1 MAEAESPSTKD
12 LALLITGLYS
22 LKAPPAS
29 ATSGETYYL
38 NETRTALR
46 ESDVTFGWLLSP
58 KDAWNKVQYRDWL
71 IATLLTN
78 LAGNKH
84 EFVAISEPLI
94 ASLDVLGKEFSRDMK
109 GATDAIRELMFND
122 GKERTLYT
130 TLSLGISKRQ
140 HNGKDVFVLGAGMR
154 RRVSSW
160 ITESEALQ
168 ADVEFFV
175 PFYVIPNGEEN
186 VQGLSVC
193 AGIAIS
199 RTNGGAIL
207 EKEKDI
213 VGARFNLRIPFRTEE
228 RQRIKSDEVE
238 LHTIFGDPEI
248 KIEKKTRE
256 TTDSRA
262 SAWHPFEDGEA
273 FAEAFCE
280 SDEGAELLSAP
291 VGPLLLETV
300 PDNSGIKDIILK
312 QSKRAEIKTDLADV
326 KKELDE
332 TLKFL
337 DKIREWKP
345 PEKEPVGP
353 HSSQRRL
360 GSLLASLGFLSEK
373 NEYKLKAGLTPWDVV
388 NGIISELD
396 GFPLYIKGQT
406 PKTDKETRI
415 ALALASQRSET
426 DDTKHYFGLAGLFY
440 NIGLKTVS
448 AEEAKKKEEDTDE
461 TTIVVSDD
469 NFTEDESILVEAEDD
484 EKSSEEEKDKEES
497 KDKKKST
504 IEVYAHFGKW
514 LSGESLDDNWYK
526 RLLPGETLAQ
536 RRTPLPGVRLLPFKR
551 TQSTQ
556 TVGNTDAVFAWTF
569 LLDLLSFG
577 IDIKGTTKNGLG
589 FLEGM
594 LGHFGLGAIEIRLA
608 LKISAEDVNVKKD
621 FFDRVTIGVAVKLK
635 DLRLSFAPR
644 EKEETKDSDQII
656 AGLQDLLA
664 DDWAVVPAPP
674 KPKENKPRTRL
685 SAKKKDKFS
694 ISVGYL
700 TPLKHGGGDG
710 TLDIQ
715 LYDEKG
721 NRGKMALIPIDRQTP
736 FMYLRQIG
744 IGLKGVEN
752 VELKK
757 GLPDTAQLTVSITGG
772 IKMPVFE
779 LGFIGAKL
787 IFQLNKASNFQFS
800 LDGLD
805 VSLKI
810 GSIVISGSFFKS
822 GIEYAGSLTL
832 DFPRA
837 SFSAMG
843 FYGDLRLFSMSPEK
857 EIVTALY
864 NGNIH
869 DKLRKKLIEN
879 KLTPAAGR
887 PIKVTNSVG
896 RWELRTADE
905 KVYTITEDD
914 GKLNILRPEKTFF
927 VYAMLNA
934 ATGCGPVFGPI
945 QFTGIALGYGYN
957 RRMIIPKIEN
967 VAEFPLVQMV
977 MGEGGYQEESK
988 SLDPREQMGKAL
1000 ADPTSMLEKMK
1011 DHVVAEG
1018 GQQFACAGVRFT
1030 ISGVVD
1036 CFALAIVQWGNE
1048 LEISLLGLARFRHT
1062 RDLTA
1067 APICYVEL
1075 QILMSLKPSEGTF
1088 KLQALL
1094 TSNSWIINTDCKL
1107 TGGFAL
1113 FIWFDG
1119 PNKGDLVLTLGGY
1132 HPRFRRP
1139 AHYPLVPRL
1148 GLNWPVNEN
1157 LTIKGGVYLAITP
1170 SCGMLGAKLEAT
1182 FHSGRISA
1190 WFTAY
1195 LDVIINWS
1203 PLYFEAELGIS
1214 LRVEASFFL
1223 TSIKATIG
1231 ASIMMW
1237 GPPVGG
1243 IAHVDLVV
1251 VSFDIEFGQPRQ
1263 KQPELIKS
1271 WKQFCHDFLSV
1282 SGEDTRPTNAAVKA
1296 FPIVQPNL
1304 VAGRNNLNT
1313 LPLDRRTQQQQ
1324 PDDTVWKVRGDELE
1338 LSGATVVPA
1347 TTLNAGTLKPN
1358 LKGLQEL
1365 KSSGQSM
1372 MVTSAIDLDSQGL
1385 QPKKSA
1391 HALGAHPMGKTLGS
1405 VLNVTVVRD
1414 EGATPAPVNISQ
1426 WTVEADTGSLPAALW
1441 DEAKPALKQTE
1452 PSARVIPGCI
1462 VGVKR
1467 LKPPS
1472 GKLGPN
1478 APLGAITWHR
1488 LQVGLVKHSG
1498 VTQSFPSTTHSR
1510 NVQPV
1515 MASKQTQQKE
1525 IVAALSSIGFS
1536 LGWKPEAQVRFRD
1549 LQADPL
1555 AGAVTV
1561 T

>member
-12 LALLITGLYS
+12 LLLLITGLYS
-22 LKAPPAS
+22 LKAPPVN

-58 KDAWNKVQYRDWL
+58 EAAWKKVKFRDWL
-71 IATLLTN
+71 IATALEN
-78 LAGNKH
+78 FAGHKQ

-94 ASLDVLGKEFSRDMK
+94 ASIDVLGKEFSRDMK
-109 GATDAIRELMFND
+109 GATQAIKEVMVND
-122 GKERTLYT
+122 SGQERSLFT
-130 TLSLGISKRQ
+130 TISLGISKRR

-154 RRVSSW
+154 RRASFW

-175 PFYVIPNGEEN
+175 PFYAIPNGESD
-186 VQGLSVC
+186 VQQSSIC
-193 AGIAIS
+193 AGIAITRS
-199 RTNGGAIL
+199 NGGAIL
-207 EKEKDI
+207 AKHKDI
-213 VGARFNLRIPFRTEE
+213 IAVRFNIRVPFRTEE

-248 KIEKKTRE
+248 KIEKRTRE
-256 TTDSRA
+256 TTETKA
-262 SAWHPFEDGEA
+262 TGWHPFAEGEA
-273 FAEAFCE
+273 FAEDFCE
-280 SDEGAELLSAP
+280 SDEGSELLNVP
-291 VGPLLLETV
+291 IGPLLLETIT
-300 PDNSGIKDIILK
+300 DNSGIKDIILK
-312 QSKRAEIKTDLADV
+312 QSKRKEIKTDLQEV

-332 TLKFL
+332 TLKLL
-337 DKIREWKP
+337 DTIGEWEP
-345 PEKEPVGP
+345 PEKESVGP

-360 GSLLASLGFLSEK
+360 GSLLASLGFLSDK
-373 NEYKLKAGLTPWDVV
+373 NEFELEEKLTPWDVV
-388 NGIISELD
+388 NRIISELD
-396 GFPLYIKGQT
+396 GYPLYIKGQT
-406 PKTDKETRI
+406 PKTDKEARI
-415 ALALASQRSET
+415 AVALASQVSET
-426 DDTKHYFGLAGLFY
+426 DDSKHYFGLNGLAY

-448 AEEAKKKEEDTDE
+448 AEDAKKKEEDPDE

-469 NFTEDESILVEAEDD
+469 NFTEDESILIEDED
-484 EKSSEEEKDKEES
+484 EESSEEDKKDES
-497 KDKKKST
+497 KGKKST
-504 IEVYAHFGKW
+504 FEVYLHLGKW
-514 LSGESLDDNWYK
+514 FSDETLDDNWYK
-526 RLLPGETLAQ
+526 RLLPAAE
-536 RRTPLPGVRLLPFKR
+536 RRVPLPGIRLLPFKR
-551 TQSTQ
+551 IQKVP
-556 TVGNTDAVFAWTF
+556 TVGNTEAVFSWTF
-569 LLDLLSFG
+569 LLQLLSFG
-577 IDIKGTTKNGLG
+577 IDIKSITKDGLT
-589 FLEGM
+589 FVEGI
-594 LGHFGLGAIEIRLA
+594 LGHFGLGAFELRLA
-608 LKISAEDVNVKKD
+608 LRISAEDVNVKKD
-621 FFDRVTIGVAVKLK
+621 FFDRVSIGVGVKLK
-635 DLRLSFAPR
+635 DLRLSFAP
-644 EKEETKDSDQII
+644 KEEKKKDSDEII

-674 KPKENKPRTRL
+674 KPEERKPRTRL

-700 TPLKHGGGDG
+700 SRLKEGGDG

-721 NRGKMALIPIDRQTP
+721 NRGKLAIIPIDRQTP

-752 VELKK
+752 VELKN
-757 GLPDTAQLTVSITGG
+757 GLPDSAQLTISITGG
-772 IKMPVFE
+772 IKMPAFE

-787 IFQLNKASNFQFS
+787 IFQLNKASNFQFG

-832 DFPRA
+832 DFPKA

-843 FYGDLRLFSMSPEK
+843 FYGSLRVFSMSPEK
-857 EIVTALY
+857 EIITALY
-864 NGNIH
+864 NSNVH
-869 DKLRKKLIEN
+869 DKLRRKLIEN
-879 KLTPAAGR
+879 EITPHTSK
-887 PIKVTNSVG
+887 PIKVTNSAG
-896 RWELRTADE
+896 KWELRTTED
-905 KVYTITEDD
+905 KIYTITEDD

-977 MGEGGYQEESK
+977 MGDGGYQDESK

-1011 DHVVAEG
+1011 DHVVPEA
-1018 GQQFACAGVRFT
+1018 GQQFACLGVRFT

-1148 GLNWPVNEN
+1148 GLNWPVNDN

-1243 IAHVDLVV
+1243 IAHIDLVV
-1251 VSFDIEFGQPRQ
+1251 ISFDIEFGSPRQ

-1282 SGEDTRPTNAAVKA
+1282 NGEDTRPTTNTGVKA

-1304 VAGRNNLNT
+1304 AAGRNNLNT
-1313 LPLDRRTQQQQ
+1313 LPKDRRAQQQRA
-1324 PDDTVWKVRGDELE
+1324 DDTVWKVRGDELE
-1338 LSGATVVPA
+1338 LSGSTVVPA
-1347 TTLNAGTLKPN
+1347 VTLNVGTLKSN
-1358 LKGLQEL
+1358 SKGIQEL
-1365 KSSGQSM
+1365 TASGQSL
-1372 MVTSAIDLDSQGL
+1372 MVKSGIELDSQGL
-1385 QPKKSA
+1385 QPKKSTN
-1391 HALGAHPMGKTLGS
+1391 ALGAHPMGKKLES

-1414 EGATPAPVNISQ
+1414 GGATPEAVNLSK
-1426 WTVEADTGSLPAALW
+1426 WTVEAETGSLPAALW
-1441 DEAKPALKQTE
+1441 DNAKPTLKQSE

-1462 VGVKR
+1462 VGLKR
-1467 LKPPS
+1467 LKPPA

-1478 APLGAITWHR
+1478 APLGNITWFS
-1488 LQVGLVKHSG
+1488 LKVGNVEKKGVK
-1498 VTQSFPSTTHSR
+1498 QNFPTTTYSR

-1515 MASKQTQQKE
+1515 MVSRQTKQKE
-1525 IVAALSSIGFS
+1525 IVDVLASVGFS
-1536 LGWKPEAQVRFRD
+1536 LEWKPEAQLRFRD

-1555 AGAVTV
+1555 AGGVTV
-1561 T
+1561 S

>member
-12 LALLITGLYS
+12 LLLLITGLYS
-22 LKAPPAS
+22 LKTPPAG

-58 KDAWNKVQYRDWL
+58 EAAWKKVKYRDWL
-71 IATLLTN
+71 IATLLEN
-78 LAGNKH
+78 IADHKQ
-84 EFVAISEPLI
+84 EFIAISEPLI
-94 ASLDVLGKEFSRDMK
+94 ASIDVLGKEFSRTMK
-109 GATDAIRELMFND
+109 GATDAIKEVLVND
-122 GKERTLYT
+122 SGQERSVFT
-130 TLSLGISKRQ
+130 TLSFGISKRQ
-140 HNGKDVFVLGAGMR
+140 HNGKDVFVFGAGMR
-154 RRVSSW
+154 RRASFWV
-160 ITESEALQ
+160 TESEALQ

-175 PFYVIPNGEEN
+175 PFYVIPNGESSAQE
-186 VQGLSVC
+186 SSIC
-193 AGIAIS
+193 AGIAITRS
-199 RTNGGAIL
+199 NGGAIL

-213 VGARFNLRIPFRTEE
+213 VAVRFNLRVPFRTEE

-248 KIEKKTRE
+248 KMEKRTRE
-256 TTDSRA
+256 TTDSRV
-262 SAWHPFEDGEA
+262 SAWHAFEDGES

-280 SDEGAELLSAP
+280 SDEGSELLNVP
-291 VGPLLLETV
+291 IGPLLLETV
-300 PDNSGIKDIILK
+300 SDNSGIKDIILK
-312 QSKRAEIKTDLADV
+312 QSKRKEIKTDLQDV

-332 TLKFL
+332 TLELLK
-337 DKIREWKP
+337 KIKEWKP
-345 PEKEPVGP
+345 PEKEAVGP

-360 GSLLASLGFLSEK
+360 GSLLGSLGLLNNK
-373 NEYKLKAGLTPWDVV
+373 NEFKLEAKLTPWDVV
-388 NGIISELD
+388 NRIISELD
-396 GFPLYIKGQT
+396 GYPLYIKGQT
-406 PKTDKETRI
+406 PKTDKEARI
-415 ALALASQRSET
+415 AVSLASQTSQT
-426 DDTKHYFGLAGLFY
+426 DESKHYFGLAGLAY

-448 AEEAKKKEEDTDE
+448 AEEARKKEDDPDE

-469 NFTEDESILVEAEDD
+469 NFTEDESILIEDD
-484 EKSSEEEKDKEES
+484 DEESSEEEEKKDES
-497 KDKKKST
+497 KKKST
-504 IEVYAHFGKW
+504 SEIYLHLGKW
-514 LSGESLDDNWYK
+514 LSDETLDDNWYK
-526 RLLPGETLAQ
+526 RLLPGETAPH
-536 RRTPLPGVRLLPFKR
+536 RRVPLPGIRVLPFKR
-551 TQSTQ
+551 VQKVPE
-556 TVGNTDAVFAWTF
+556 VGNTEAVFSWTF

-577 IDIKGTTKNGLG
+577 IDIKSTTKDGLT

-594 LGHFGLGAIEIRLA
+594 LGHFGLGAIELRLA
-608 LKISAEDVNVKKD
+608 LRISAEDVNVKKN
-621 FFDRVTIGVAVKLK
+621 FFDRVSIGVGFKLK
-635 DLRLSFAPR
+635 DLRLSFAP
-644 EKEETKDSDQII
+644 KEEKKKDSDEII
-656 AGLQDLLA
+656 AGLQELLA

-674 KPKENKPRTRL
+674 KPEEKKPRTRL

-700 TPLKHGGGDG
+700 TPLKDGSRG
-710 TLDIQ
+710 TLDVQ

-721 NRGKMALIPIDRQTP
+721 NRGKMAFIPIDRQTP

-752 VELKK
+752 IELSK
-757 GLPDTAQLTVSITGG
+757 GLPDTAQLTVSVTGG

-787 IFQLNKASNFQFS
+787 IFQLNNAANFQFA

-805 VSLKI
+805 VSVKI

-832 DFPRA
+832 EFPKA

-843 FYGDLRLFSMSPEK
+843 FYGSLRVFNMSPEK
-857 EIVTALY
+857 EIITALY
-864 NGNIH
+864 NSQVH
-869 DKLRKKLIEN
+869 EKLRKKLVEN
-879 KLTPAAGR
+879 KITPATNR
-887 PIKVTNSVG
+887 PITLTNTAG
-896 RWELRTADE
+896 KWELRAADD
-905 KVYTITEDD
+905 KLYTITEDD

-957 RRMIIPKIEN
+957 RRVIIPKIEN

-977 MGEGGYQEESK
+977 MGDGGYQDESK
-988 SLDPREQMGKAL
+988 SLDVREQMGKAL

-1011 DHVVAEG
+1011 DHVIAEA

-1030 ISGVVD
+1030 ISGVID

-1067 APICYVEL
+1067 VPICYVEL

-1148 GLNWPVNEN
+1148 GLNWPVNNN

-1195 LDVIINWS
+1195 LDVIVNWS
-1203 PLYFEAELGIS
+1203 PLYFEAEMGIS

-1223 TSIKATIG
+1223 TSIKVTIG

-1243 IAHVDLVV
+1243 IAHIDLVV
-1251 VSFDIEFGQPRQ
+1251 ISFDIEFGQPRL

-1282 SGEDTRPTNAAVKA
+1282 SGEDTRPTTTAAKA
-1296 FPIVQPNL
+1296 FPITQPNL
-1304 VAGRNNLNT
+1304 ASGRNNLNT
-1313 LPLDRRTQQQQ
+1313 LPRDRRAQQQR

-1338 LSGATVVPA
+1338 LSGSTVIPA
-1347 TTLNAGTLKPN
+1347 STLNVGTLKSN
-1358 LKGLQEL
+1358 LKGIQEL
-1365 KSSGQSM
+1365 KSSGQSL
-1372 MVTSAIDLDSQGL
+1372 MVKDGIDLESEGL
-1385 QPKKSA
+1385 KPKKSA
-1391 HALGAHPMGKTLGS
+1391 SALGAHPMGKKLDS
-1405 VLNVTVVRD
+1405 VLNVTVIR
-1414 EGATPAPVNISQ
+1414 EGGSTPEPVNLSQ
-1426 WTVEADTGSLPAALW
+1426 WTIEADTGSLPSALW
-1441 DEAKPALKQTE
+1441 NEAKPSLKQSE
-1452 PSARVIPGCI
+1452 PSAKVIPGCL
-1462 VGVKR
+1462 VGLKR

-1478 APLGAITWHR
+1478 APLGNITWFQ
-1488 LQVGLVKHSG
+1488 LKLGTVKKSG
-1498 VTQSFPSTTHSR
+1498 VQQNFPGTTHSR

-1515 MASKQTQQKE
+1515 MASRQAQQKE
-1525 IVAALSSIGFS
+1525 IVDVLASVGFS
-1536 LGWKPEAQVRFRD
+1536 LGWKPQTQVRFRD

-1555 AGAVTV
+1555 AGAVTGS
-1561 T
+1561 